1 MTDWLLTTVA
11 AVADITPSARTLRL
25 RLDTDLHVLPGQH
38 IDIRLTAEDGY
49 STARTYSVSD
59 TREPRS
65 IEVTVERVDDG
76 EVSPYLCDVVEVG
89 DPLEISGP
97 HGWWFT
103 WASGDDRPVQLIGGG
118 SGVAPLMSMIRAR
131 EVEAPQT
138 PFSLVYSVRTPD
150 DVYYRDELRLLTER
164 RRMDVHVVH
173 SRVAPA
179 GSPRP
184 AGRLDAAE
192 LARLTL
198 PPSSEPTVYIC
209 GPNGFVEACAA
220 WMVEAGH
227 QQNRIRL
234 ERFGD

>member
-1 MTDWLLTTVA
+1 MSDWLLTRVIE
-11 AVADITPSARTLRL
+11 VADVTPSARSLRL
-25 RLDTDLHVLPGQH
+25 ALPEDMHIVPGQH
-38 IDIRLTAEDGY
+38 VDIRLTAADGY

-65 IEVTVERVDDG
+65 LEVTVERVDDG

-131 EVEAPQT
+131 EIEAPQT
-138 PFSLVYSVRTPD
+138 PFSLVYSVRAPD
-150 DVYYRDELRLLTER
+150 RVYYRDELLLLSEHRRLDLP
-164 RRMDVHVVH
+164 VVH
-173 SRVAPA
+173 TRVAPE
-179 GSPRP
+179 GSRP
-184 AGRLDAAE
+184 PPGRVDAEE
-192 LARLTL
+192 LAALTM
-198 PPSSEPTVYIC
+198 PPSLTPTVYIC
-209 GPNGFVEACAA
+209 GPNRFVEACSE

-227 QQNRIRL
+227 DRNRIRL